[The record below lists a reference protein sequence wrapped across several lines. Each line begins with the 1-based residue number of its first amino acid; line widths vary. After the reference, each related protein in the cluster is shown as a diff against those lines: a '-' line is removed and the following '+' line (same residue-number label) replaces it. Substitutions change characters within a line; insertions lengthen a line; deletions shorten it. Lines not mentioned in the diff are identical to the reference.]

1 MATKPAP
8 KKLPPWLQEE
18 KLEKEG
24 GKHEKPKTIKKS
36 PPKKKGC

>member
-8 KKLPPWLQEE
+8 KKLPPWLQKDADE
-18 KLEKEG
+18 KVE
-24 GKHEKPKTIKKS
+24 KHEKPKTVKKA